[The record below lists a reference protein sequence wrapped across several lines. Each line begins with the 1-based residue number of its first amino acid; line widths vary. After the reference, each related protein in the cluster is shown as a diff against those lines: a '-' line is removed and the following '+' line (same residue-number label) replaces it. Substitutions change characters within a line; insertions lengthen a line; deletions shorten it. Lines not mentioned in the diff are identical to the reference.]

1 MGKIIHASKIDLSNQ
16 GLTEIPSYIFDCKNL
31 KILKLNNNA
40 ISEIPKELSHL
51 KQLRNLDISNN
62 NISQLYARTFDL
74 QNLVTLNLNNNQIKT
89 VPKQIGTLVKLQK
102 LLLAGNLIERLPE
115 EIKNLSSLKALNISS
130 NQFVHFPESILT
142 LSGINYLWIGQ
153 NQLQK
158 IPTDEI
164 INCWAELKA
173 IYCYKAT
180 VEVEN
185 KAMNLLTTQR
195 GNCINTLKLMGYNE
209 SNSMQKSKTKSDD
222 RHLPPKIFIS
232 YSHKD
237 EKYKD
242 EVVTT
247 LNALRNVLPQLTFEY
262 WVDTKIKTGE
272 DWRKEIE
279 AALDSSGVAILVIS
293 REFLASDFIMNTEV
307 PTILENAETKGVT
320 ILSLIAGHC
329 IFKKSALG
337 RFQSVNEPSKPL
349 KSLSDHEQDVV
360 YTKLSDK
367 VEHYLT
373 L

>member
-1 MGKIIHASKIDLSNQ
+1 M
-16 GLTEIPSYIFDCKNL
+16 
-31 KILKLNNNA
+31 
-40 ISEIPKELSHL
+40 
-51 KQLRNLDISNN
+51 
-62 NISQLYARTFDL
+62 
-74 QNLVTLNLNNNQIKT
+74 
-89 VPKQIGTLVKLQK
+89 
-102 LLLAGNLIERLPE
+102 LLAGNLIEKLPE
-115 EIKNLSSLKALNISS
+115 EINNLSSLKALNISN

-142 LSGINYLWIGQ
+142 LSSITHLWIGQ

-164 INCWAELKA
+164 INRLAELKA
-173 IYCYKAT
+173 LYCYKAT
-180 VEVEN
+180 VEIEN

-195 GNCINTLKLMGYNE
+195 GNCINTLKLMGYSE
-209 SNSMQKSKTKSDD
+209 SNSMKKNKMKLEDK
-222 RHLPPKIFIS
+222 HLPQKIFIS

-237 EKYKD
+237 ENYKN
-242 EVVTT
+242 EVVIT
-247 LNALRNVLPQLTFEY
+247 LNALKNVLPKLTFEY

-279 AALDSSGVAILVIS
+279 TALDSSGVAILVIS

-307 PTILENAETKGVT
+307 PTILGNAETKGVK

-329 IFKKSALG
+329 IFKKSVLG
-337 RFQSVNEPSKPL
+337 QFQSVNDPSKPL

-360 YTKLSDK
+360 YTKLSDE